1 MANFPAVDSFL
12 NTYNAN
18 GAALEKIARGASSFE
33 AAKNYAKNEFSGLKM
48 QESTANADKISE
60 AKFDAALREQT
71 DAFEAFLI
79 KSIKISEA
87 KFDAALRE
95 QTDAFEAF
103 LIKSILDISLKKKVS
118 LFGKDASDE
127 IYSSMYNDA
136 MSQALG
142 GGLGISEI
150 LFNYLKERA

>member
-79 KSIKISEA
+79 KSI
-87 KFDAALRE
+87 
-95 QTDAFEAF
+95 
-103 LIKSILDISLKKKVS
+103 LDISLKKKVS

>member
-12 NTYNAN
+12 STYNAN

-48 QESTANADKISE
+48 QESTANAD
-60 AKFDAALREQT
+60 
-71 DAFEAFLI
+71 
-79 KSIKISEA
+79 KISEA